1 MAVLASAGG
10 HISYDMSTM
19 KNISYWGGGGGGGG
33 CGVGGGLWGGGY
45 QASSSR
51 FRTSSQ
57 STRTPIYGLGF
68 REYNL
73 QVAAA
78 AWSGAVREASCKSVV
93 VSSFFS
99 IIPI

>member
-1 MAVLASAGG
+1 MGA
-10 HISYDMSTM
+10 
-19 KNISYWGGGGGGGG
+19 G
-33 CGVGGGLWGGGY
+33 CGGWGVGWGGGLWGGGGY

-51 FRTSSQ
+51 FRTSSP

-78 AWSGAVREASCKSVV
+78 AWSGAVREASCKRVV